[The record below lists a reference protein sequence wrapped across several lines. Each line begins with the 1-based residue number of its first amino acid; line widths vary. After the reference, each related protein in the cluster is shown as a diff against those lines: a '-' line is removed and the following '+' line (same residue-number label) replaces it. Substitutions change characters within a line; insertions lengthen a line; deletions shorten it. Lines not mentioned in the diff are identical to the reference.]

1 MIDVCQRHGIVL
13 KWFDTPHY
21 LNEAGVNL
29 ASSFSPSSIGWIF
42 IDHHPVVPDT
52 ARTMGTGER
61 GQGHQSGVASA
72 QLPRGES
79 AGMARTGIDHRHSPP
94 PRNYRGVIN
103 CYAYCDGDT
112 MIRVA
117 LTATIAC
124 AAFQRVRE

>member
-1 MIDVCQRHGIVL
+1 MIDVCKRHGIVL

-61 GQGHQSGVASA
+61 GQGHQSGWPVHNYPVGKVPAW
-72 QLPRGES
+72 P
-79 AGMARTGIDHRHSPP
+79 ARELIIDILPP
-94 PRNYRGVIN
+94 PAITG
-103 CYAYCDGDT
+103 
-112 MIRVA
+112 M
-117 LTATIAC
+117 
-124 AAFQRVRE
+124 